1 MVAHYNRVY
10 LRHGEETQIILLLLK
25 LFFSK
30 ELQLTAPLP
39 KESTREAQG
48 ITQALLSPTI
58 RIDSNSL
65 EFK

>member
-1 MVAHYNRVY
+1 M
-10 LRHGEETQIILLLLK
+10 LLLLK

-30 ELQLTAPLP
+30 ELQPTAPLP